1 MANAGDVIGI
11 IQIYS
16 GSTLIDCT
24 PGSKIRLP
32 GRKNTAVPTGYKT
45 RTAAG
50 YQGGQV
56 DATALMGTG
65 DDLDWPDPSARG
77 PLQVRCDTGQ
87 VIAITDA
94 IIEQKPDIS
103 DGGGKAALRW
113 FFDNYTIQVTS

>member
-45 RTAAG
+45 RTAAS

-56 DATALMGTG
+56 DAPALMGTG
-65 DDLDWPDPSARG
+65 DDLDCADPSARG
-77 PLQVRCDTGQ
+77 ALQVSCDTLP
-87 VIAITDA
+87 VSAV
-94 IIEQKPDIS
+94 PDHS
-103 DGGGKAALRW
+103 M
-113 FFDNYTIQVTS
+113 